1 MTQKLGRL
9 VNVDIKSVWKTE
21 FNHFTPWLAKEEN
34 INLLAKELKTDLEV
48 IEVEK
53 PVGPFRADIL
63 CKDTGTDNYVII
75 ENQFGKTD
83 HTHLGQIMTYASG
96 LEAFT
101 VIWIAESFTEE
112 HRAALD
118 WMNNITDENI
128 EFFGIEIEL
137 FKIGDSP
144 AAPKFNLVSKPN
156 SWSKSIKKSSSTLQL
171 TETKQLQQ
179 EYWQGLK
186 DYVDTQKV
194 SFRLQKALPQHWTN
208 ISIGKSD
215 YKLCALAN
223 SRDKL
228 IVIQLVVSGINSL
241 ENFKRLRE
249 KFEDDSKIHLSD
261 KIEWVEKD
269 GGKEH
274 HVNLIFENNDPLDKQ
289 LMDGQH
295 ELISTWIEKFYRYF
309 KDKVKNNS

>member
-1 MTQKLGRL
+1 MTQTLGRL
-9 VNVDIKSVWKTE
+9 EKVDIKSVWKTE
-21 FNHFTPWLAKEEN
+21 FNHFTPWLAREEN
-34 INLLAKELKTDLEV
+34 INLLAEELKTDLEV
-48 IEVEK
+48 IEMEK

-96 LEAFT
+96 LDAFT

-137 FKIGDSP
+137 FKIGDSY

-156 SWSKSIKKSSSTLQL
+156 SWSKSIKKSSSSIQL

-223 SRDKL
+223 SRDRW
-228 IVIQLVVSGINSL
+228 IGIQLVVSGNNSL
-241 ENFKRLRE
+241 ENFRRLRE
-249 KFEDDSKIHLSD
+249 NYQPDSENKLSE
-261 KIEWVEKD
+261 KIEWVEKE

-274 HVNLIFENNDPLDKQ
+274 HVNLIFDNNNPLDKNLMKEQHQ
-289 LMDGQH
+289 LLT
-295 ELISTWIEKFYRYF
+295 EWIEKFYRYF
-309 KDKVKNNS
+309 KDKVKNN